1 LKTTVCETIFCEP
14 GTQSELLKLIDSMY
28 SKISCGTDI
37 CVQIIKDN
45 VLFLVKPLV
54 YIFNLF
60 LEIGVVPDAMKI
72 AKVVP
77 IFKKGD
83 KHIPSNYRPIS
94 LFSVLS
100 KLLERLVHRRIYN
113 FMDKK
118 QLLYNFQFG
127 FQKNHSTSLALLDVI
142 DNCYKNIDLNNNVLR
157 IFFDLQKHLIQLTTI
172 YY

>member
-1 LKTTVCETIFCEP
+1 
-14 GTQSELLKLIDSMY
+14 
-28 SKISCGTDI
+28 
-37 CVQIIKDN
+37 
-45 VLFLVKPLV
+45 
-54 YIFNLF
+54 
-60 LEIGVVPDAMKI
+60 MKI

-142 DNCYKNIDLNNNVLR
+142 DNCYKNIDLNNNVLG
-157 IFFDLQKHLIQLTTI
+157 IFLICKKHLIQLTTI

>member
-1 LKTTVCETIFCEP
+1 
-14 GTQSELLKLIDSMY
+14 MY

-77 IFKKGD
+77 IFKKVV
-83 KHIPSNYRPIS
+83 KQIPSNYRPIS
-94 LFSVLS
+94 LLIVLS
-100 KLLERLVHRRIYN
+100 K
-113 FMDKK
+113 
-118 QLLYNFQFG
+118 
-127 FQKNHSTSLALLDVI
+127 
-142 DNCYKNIDLNNNVLR
+142 
-157 IFFDLQKHLIQLTTI
+157 
-172 YY
+172 